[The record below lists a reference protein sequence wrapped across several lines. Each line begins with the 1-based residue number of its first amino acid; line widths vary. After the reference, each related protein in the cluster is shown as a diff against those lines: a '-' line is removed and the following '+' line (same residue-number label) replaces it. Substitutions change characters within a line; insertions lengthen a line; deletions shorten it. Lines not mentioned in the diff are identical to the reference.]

1 MKRIPFFAALFSFTL
16 LMSVRAAEAPS
27 AQEQQILAVIKE
39 VQAQQLTI
47 AENEANRQVVGD
59 VRVSVWAIAISI
71 VIGVIVLG
79 IVWAWLN
86 R

>member
-1 MKRIPFFAALFSFTL
+1 
-16 LMSVRAAEAPS
+16 MSSSDQDKQRNR
-27 AQEQQILAVIKE
+27 K
-39 VQAQQLTI
+39 I

-59 VRVSVWAIAISI
+59 VRVSVWAIAVAI
-71 VIGVIVLG
+71 VAGVIVLG

>member
-1 MKRIPFFAALFSFTL
+1 
-16 LMSVRAAEAPS
+16 MSSPDQDRQRNRE
-27 AQEQQILAVIKE
+27 
-39 VQAQQLTI
+39 I

-59 VRVSVWAIAISI
+59 VRVSVWAVAVSI
-71 VIGVIVLG
+71 VAGLIVFG

>member
-1 MKRIPFFAALFSFTL
+1 
-16 LMSVRAAEAPS
+16 MSSSDQDKQRNRE
-27 AQEQQILAVIKE
+27 
-39 VQAQQLTI
+39 I

-59 VRVSVWAIAISI
+59 VRVSVWAIAVAI
-71 VIGVIVLG
+71 VAGVIVFG